1 MFRLRA
7 FQTLL
12 DGSRDASEQKVELS
26 SLRRLCAR
34 GIPEHPS
41 HLRPLAYSL
50 LLGILPADKR
60 QWKRTARRQR
70 EQYYSLAKTFLEEA
84 EAAPASFEPLSRND
98 ALLVRIAKDIERV
111 DLPVLRT
118 RTVPSRSSPL
128 APPPDAEGVSSPL
141 SPTSSDSDDGPVN
154 EDAARTDSPV
164 KTQRRR
170 SRAAARAVEPL
181 LSRRALFT
189 RLEWRE
195 DTVGHGRAPS
205 VKGKEKATDSGQL
218 PPRIVL
224 SHEKV
229 AFSPTDTA
237 AAGITPSLSLTIPND
252 HDNSRPPS
260 PITLLSPKLVA
271 NGQPSAFPTSSILL
285 ADKHSECLTRLLYIF
300 LRTNPQYSYGPNFVD
315 IVVPL
320 YLVYSETRFGKA
332 KSLSRGRY
340 AEEETY
346 WAFTALMAEFGD
358 IVGLPAGDDSAVTS
372 ALERLGRRVRWAD
385 EQLWTTLRDRNL
397 NPASPLYSYQWI
409 TGLLTHDRAHLLPLW
424 DFVFAEPPCTPDSN
438 PKVELLVDICTA
450 MIGLCKKQ
458 VLLPPPAPLPAG
470 RTSMWQDVVGAEPK
484 LEPEDPEAAFVRCL
498 QLFRNYPLDRVG
510 GVSAVLNTAFEL
522 SQARRAAQIQGD
534 DPDTP
539 GWMEARDDAVN
550 RPSWASAA
558 LRGASASTGKLWSHY
573 TESDTAASLAKASSN
588 WTASAISTWQATGRK
603 VTPTSPPESAAGPGW
618 TTKAAGWFGRKRDDD
633 DVSVS
638 GSEYDS
644 NASSPTKAM
653 SPGHNNYTS
662 IPAAGVT
669 SRRNRSD
676 SAVSNTSAL
685 SVTSL
690 QEKLTGIASS
700 LTGSATN
707 TPQQR
712 VTSGPRPLL
721 LSGAARRA
729 SNNSQGGRSPR
740 MSPQPNSNFSS
751 PPGSIDGHRSNR
763 TSLASSNR
771 PSYPIGL
778 AKKSRQSSLS
788 SGTHTPPVRRKES
801 IDTTSTYN
809 TFESSSSSLARSAE
823 SVSSLVLGAPIG
835 LTPLAREYAE
845 STVRAPSPTPA
856 PASVPAPAVQ
866 PPLPTTSP
874 APASPTEPITIPTPQ
889 IAHLTEDDYEH
900 VYEPAEDSFIL
911 LDALEADA
919 AVLRD
924 LKPALAVE
932 IGSGSGIASTF
943 VATMLGDDEVCIL
956 STDINKYASDATK
969 RTAAANDVY
978 LNPVLS
984 DLLTGLKPRI
994 TGKVDLLIFNPPY
1007 VETEETERAVTQDQ
1021 RDIGGAWAG
1030 GQYGMT
1036 VTNKILQQLP
1046 SLLAPGGRFYL
1057 VAIHQNKPDEIIAR
1071 MRAVGLECKTMI
1083 KRRAGRELLSV
1094 IRMIRPAHVH
1104 APVVAPIVAPTPTPA
1119 TRVLGPRKQVAAP
1132 VASPQPARV
1141 GEAPAKAPRQRESV
1155 YDEEDTYGDLLD
1167 AYDA

>member
-1 MFRLRA
+1 MA
-7 FQTLL
+7 
-12 DGSRDASEQKVELS
+12 
-26 SLRRLCAR
+26 
-34 GIPEHPS
+34 
-41 HLRPLAYSL
+41 
-50 LLGILPADKR
+50 
-60 QWKRTARRQR
+60 
-70 EQYYSLAKTFLEEA
+70 
-84 EAAPASFEPLSRND
+84 
-98 ALLVRIAKDIERV
+98 
-111 DLPVLRT
+111 
-118 RTVPSRSSPL
+118 
-128 APPPDAEGVSSPL
+128 
-141 SPTSSDSDDGPVN
+141 
-154 EDAARTDSPV
+154 
-164 KTQRRR
+164 
-170 SRAAARAVEPL
+170 
-181 LSRRALFT
+181 
-189 RLEWRE
+189 
-195 DTVGHGRAPS
+195 
-205 VKGKEKATDSGQL
+205 
-218 PPRIVL
+218 
-224 SHEKV
+224 
-229 AFSPTDTA
+229 SPTDPV

-252 HDNSRPPS
+252 HDNSQPPS

-271 NGQPSAFPTSSILL
+271 NGHPSAFPTSSILL

-300 LRTNPQYSYGPNFVD
+300 LRTNPQYTYGPNFVD

-358 IVGLPAGDDSAVTS
+358 VVGLPAGDDSAVTN

-424 DFVFAEPPCTPDSN
+424 DFVFAEAPCTPDSN
-438 PKVELLVDICTA
+438 PKVDLMVDICTA

-458 VLLPPPAPLPAG
+458 VLLPPPTPLPAG

-498 QLFRNYPLDRVG
+498 QLFRHYPLDQVG

-539 GWMEARDDAVN
+539 GWMEARDAAAN

-573 TESDTAASLAKASSN
+573 TESDAAASFSKASSN
-588 WTASAISTWQATGRK
+588 WTASAISTWQNTGSRK
-603 VTPTSPPESAAGPGW
+603 VTPTSPPPVSSSPGW

-644 NASSPTKAM
+644 TSSSPTKTL
-653 SPGHNNYTS
+653 SPRQSYGNTYTS
-662 IPAAGVT
+662 IPAAGIT
-669 SRRNRSD
+669 ARRNRSD
-676 SAVSNTSAL
+676 SAVSNTSAM
-685 SVTSL
+685 SVASL

-700 LTGSATN
+700 LTSSVTN

-729 SNNSQGGRSPR
+729 SNNSAGGRSPR

-763 TSLASSNR
+763 TSLASSGR
-771 PSYPIGL
+771 PAYPIGL
-778 AKKSRQSSLS
+778 ATKKSRQSSLS

-801 IDTTSTYN
+801 IDTTSTYT
-809 TFESSSSSLARSAE
+809 TFESSSSSLARSGD
-823 SVSSLVLGAPIG
+823 SVSSLGALGAPIG
-835 LTPLAREYAE
+835 LTPVATREYAE
-845 STVRAPSPTPA
+845 STVRAPSPA
-856 PASVPAPAVQ
+856 PVPAPAPVAVVQ
-866 PPLPTTSP
+866 PPLPTSSP

-889 IAHLTEDDYEH
+889 IAHLTDEDYEH

-943 VATMLGDDEVCIL
+943 IASMLGDDEVCIL
-956 STDINKYASDATK
+956 STDINKYAADATK

-994 TGKVDLLIFNPPY
+994 AGKIDLLIFNPPY

-1046 SLLAPGGRFYL
+1046 VSL
-1057 VAIHQNKPDEIIAR
+1057 
-1071 MRAVGLECKTMI
+1071 
-1083 KRRAGRELLSV
+1083 
-1094 IRMIRPAHVH
+1094 
-1104 APVVAPIVAPTPTPA
+1104 PIV
-1119 TRVLGPRKQVAAP
+1119 K
-1132 VASPQPARV
+1132 
-1141 GEAPAKAPRQRESV
+1141 ES
-1155 YDEEDTYGDLLD
+1155 
-1167 AYDA
+1167 